1 MVMASHQAF
10 KTHTDPP
17 VNPVKHPLSCTHQPS
32 PSATPPGACPRR
44 RDSPTS
50 SPTRQTHRSTIHGQ
64 APVGRHH
71 SCCPSP
77 AGCQYFL
84 DPAEAVDQSG
94 DVGLGGAPL
103 GWFQGQHQL
112 PAGFEPA
119 AVHLTDVITVL
130 QPHRVQARSLRRG
143 PRQRDCESMTRP
155 PSMIVARPSKRRSA
169 VGLILVS
176 RLTPKF
182 TSNSMTRTRLP
193 LRHAIQQSPTHSRA
207 RISDACAAAT
217 D

>member
-64 APVGRHH
+64 APVGRHQTY
-71 SCCPSP
+71 CPSSP

-130 QPHRVQARSLRRG
+130 QPHRVFKLARFAAGRG
-143 PRQRDCESMTRP
+143 
-155 PSMIVARPSKRRSA
+155 SA
-169 VGLILVS
+169 ILN
-176 RLTPKF
+176 R
-182 TSNSMTRTRLP
+182 
-193 LRHAIQQSPTHSRA
+193 
-207 RISDACAAAT
+207 
-217 D
+217 